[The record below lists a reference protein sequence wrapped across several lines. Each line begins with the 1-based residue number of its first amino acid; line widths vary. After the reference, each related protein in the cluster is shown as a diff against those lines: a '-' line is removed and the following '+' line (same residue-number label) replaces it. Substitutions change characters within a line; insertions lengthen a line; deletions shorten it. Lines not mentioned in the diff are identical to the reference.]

1 MKTVLTASLVAALI
15 VISVITIIYTVGL
28 RNDILSSIDSI
39 GTENLEIELK
49 TLSTEIEKVKDKVE
63 SLYIVDYSPHILSL
77 KEDFARL
84 EAVIGSLT
92 LQDSHGYSTL
102 KESLESL
109 EESVNELQSLVVMSE
124 EIPEYQY
131 KIEEL
136 AGKIELMESEFLK
149 NVESIK
155 GEVISRLDSIRL
167 PEISTVPTYDATE
180 GSGIRIRIESG
191 FKGSSILHDSDLLV
205 VMNELYSL
213 KATSISL
220 NGKRILP
227 YTYIICVG
235 STVIIDGEPT
245 TISPIVIEVLGD
257 YDYLVSG
264 LGLLS
269 EAFKGREIGMT
280 FLPLEFIT
288 IPAGGG

>member
-1 MKTVLTASLVAALI
+1 MKTVLIVSLVAALT
-15 VISVITIIYTVGL
+15 VISVITLIYTVGL
-28 RNDILSSIDSI
+28 RNEILSSTNNI
-39 GTENLEIELK
+39 GTKNLEIELK
-49 TLSTEIEKVKDKVE
+49 ALSAEIGKVKDAVE
-63 SLYIVDYSPHILSL
+63 SLNIVDYSPQILSF
-77 KEDFARL
+77 KEDFT
-84 EAVIGSLT
+84 SLQT
-92 LQDSHGYSTL
+92 VLDKLNTTNSQEYSTL
-102 KESLESL
+102 NETLDSL
-109 EESVNELQSLVVMSE
+109 EESVNELHLLLGENKEV
-124 EIPEYQY
+124 PENQY

-149 NVESIK
+149 NVETIK
-155 GEVISRLDSIRL
+155 VELISKLDSIRL
-167 PEISTVPTYDATE
+167 PEIPTVPTYDATE

-227 YTYIICVG
+227 YTYIRCVG

>member
-1 MKTVLTASLVAALI
+1 MKAVLIFSLVVVLLI
-15 VISVITIIYTVGL
+15 VSVINLVYTLGFRKEV
-28 RNDILSSIDSI
+28 LSSIDSI

-49 TLSTEIEKVKDKVE
+49 RLSTEIEKVKDTVE
-63 SLYIVDYSPHILSL
+63 TLDIVDYSPQILSF
-77 KEDFARL
+77 KEDFTSL
-84 EAVIGSLT
+84 ETAIDNLNLPNS
-92 LQDSHGYSTL
+92 QDYSTL
-102 KESLESL
+102 KESLDSL
-109 EESVNELQSLVVMSE
+109 EESVNKLQSLVGENKEV
-124 EIPEYQY
+124 PENQH

-155 GEVISRLDSIRL
+155 VEVISRLDSIRL

-180 GSGIRIRIESG
+180 GRGIRIRIESG

-227 YTYIICVG
+227 YTYIRCIG

-269 EAFKGREIGMT
+269 EAFKGREIDMT

>member
-1 MKTVLTASLVAALI
+1 MKTVLIFSLVVVLLI
-15 VISVITIIYTVGL
+15 VSVINLVYTIGFRKEV
-28 RNDILSSIDSI
+28 LSSIDSI

-49 TLSTEIEKVKDKVE
+49 RLSTEIEKVKDTVE
-63 SLYIVDYSPHILSL
+63 SLDIVDYSPQILSF
-77 KEDFARL
+77 KEDFTSL
-84 EAVIGSLT
+84 ETAIDNLNLRNS
-92 LQDSHGYSTL
+92 QDYSTL
-102 KESLESL
+102 KESLDSL
-109 EESVNELQSLVVMSE
+109 EESVNKLQSLVGENKEV
-124 EIPEYQY
+124 PENQH

-155 GEVISRLDSIRL
+155 VEVLSRLDSIRL

-180 GSGIRIRIESG
+180 GRGIRIRIESG

-227 YTYIICVG
+227 YTYIRCVG

-269 EAFKGREIGMT
+269 EAFKGREIDMT

>member
-1 MKTVLTASLVAALI
+1 MKTVLIFSLVVVLLI
-15 VISVITIIYTVGL
+15 VSVIILVYTIGFRKEV
-28 RNDILSSIDSI
+28 LSSIDSI

-49 TLSTEIEKVKDKVE
+49 RLSTEIENVKDTVE
-63 SLYIVDYSPHILSL
+63 SLDIVDYSPQILSF
-77 KEDFARL
+77 KEDFTSL
-84 EAVIGSLT
+84 ETAIDNLNLRNS
-92 LQDSHGYSTL
+92 QDYSTL
-102 KESLESL
+102 KESLDSL
-109 EESVNELQSLVVMSE
+109 EESVNKLQSLVGENKEV
-124 EIPEYQY
+124 PENQH

-155 GEVISRLDSIRL
+155 VEVLSRLDSIRL

-180 GSGIRIRIESG
+180 GRGIRIRIESG

-227 YTYIICVG
+227 YTYIRCVG

-269 EAFKGREIGMT
+269 EAFKGREIDMT